1 MNWMTAKEVAE
12 RFGVNIS
19 TVRTHIERNK
29 FGDGQRKTGTDQR
42 DIWLIRED
50 AAKALYGEDETE

>member
-1 MNWMTAKEVAE
+1 MDWLTAKEIAE
-12 RFGVNIS
+12 RFGVNILA
-19 TVRTHIERNK
+19 VRTHLRRGK

-50 AAKALYGEDETE
+50 AAERVYGKDETK

>member
-1 MNWMTAKEVAE
+1 MDWLTAKEVAE

-19 TVRTHIERNK
+19 TVRTHIGRGK
-29 FGDGQRKTGTDQR
+29 FEDGQRKTGTDQR

-50 AAKALYGEDETE
+50 AAERLYGKDESK